1 MKLKTNIKKNFDSK
15 QLVLNNYKLTYQCQ
29 NNKIKIN
36 KIYYY
41 QQNNNITEKQNKLKN
56 RKLK

>member
-41 QQNNNITEKQNKLKN
+41 QQNNNITEKQNKF
-56 RKLK
+56 